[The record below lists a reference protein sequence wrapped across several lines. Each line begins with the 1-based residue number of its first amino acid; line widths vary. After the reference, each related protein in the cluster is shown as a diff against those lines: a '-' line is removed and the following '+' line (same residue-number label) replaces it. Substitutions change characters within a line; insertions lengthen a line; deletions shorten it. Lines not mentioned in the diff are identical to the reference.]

1 MNNVRGILLIV
12 LAMAGFAVEDMF
24 VKKLSTPL
32 PTGQILIGIGLGS
45 GLIFAVLAKLNGD
58 RLFAPA
64 AWTRLPMI
72 RVLSEAIAA
81 AAFAGSLALVDL
93 STVAAVFQSLP
104 LVITMGAALFLGE
117 QVGWRRWTAISI
129 GFFGV
134 LLIIRPG
141 FDGFDP
147 ATLIV
152 LIAVFAVAIRDLITR
167 RIDVAV
173 SSYVVSFQGFSSL
186 IFAGGCMLLFTSKP
200 IGDIGSSEVWM
211 FAGAILFGAA
221 GYWGIVT
228 ATRIG
233 EASIVAPFR
242 YTRLLFS
249 MTLGFLVFH
258 ERPDM
263 LTILGATLIIGT
275 GLYTFVRERRLAL
288 PIDAPNTDF
297 PAD

>member
-32 PTGQILIGIGLGS
+32 PTGQILIGLGLGS
-45 GLIFAVLAKLNGD
+45 GLIFATLAKLNGD
-58 RLFAPA
+58 RLFARA
-64 AWTRLPMI
+64 AWTRLLMM
-72 RVLSEAIAA
+72 RVLTEAVAA
-81 AAFAGSLALVDL
+81 AAFAGSLAFVDL

-117 QVGWRRWTAISI
+117 QVGWRRWSAISV
-129 GFFGV
+129 GFLGV

-141 FDGFDP
+141 FEGFNP

-152 LIAVFAVAIRDLITR
+152 LIAVLAVAVRDLITR
-167 RIDVAV
+167 RIDSAI
-173 SSYVVSFQGFSSL
+173 SSYVVSFQGFSSM
-186 IFAGGCMLLFTSKP
+186 IFAGGCMLLFTTKP
-200 IGDIGSSEVWM
+200 VGDIGSTEAWM

-228 ATRIG
+228 ATRVG
-233 EASIVAPFR
+233 EASVVAPFR

-258 ERPDM
+258 ERPD
-263 LTILGATLIIGT
+263 LATILGATLIIGT
-275 GLYTFVRERRLAL
+275 GLYTFIRERRLSV
-288 PIDAPNTDF
+288 PIDPPYPDF